1 MALSAYYPGFPFPT
15 PSAVC
20 DHVQELEA
28 DWPTS
33 DENPKQYCSS
43 SDPKM
48 DSSKHYLSEFEP
60 PSLPEV
66 DPCYSVQEAIIQNDT
81 TFIEQY
87 LSTGGNIDTTD
98 LYGKTLLHYAIETG
112 QIDTIDFLL
121 TKGANVYG
129 PYYDLATGLGY
140 ESTPLFAAY
149 QLQNDCEFAPA
160 LCTAIVNIIGG
171 AAASVDADSTSISNN
186 MANDNVSGIINTLAS
201 GTAIHGKT
209 MEQLNWYALENND
222 LTLFTASSQHPS
234 CSLSST
240 AEEFV
245 NVLLQ
250 NKTQYQSWIN
260 LIRYYFN
267 RSFYTFFKYS
277 CIDWECAPENIMNSL
292 LILACAQG
300 NLDLV
305 NFLLP
310 LGADPTVQV
319 TEEET
324 LLEYIGKDWSPLGF
338 TFPWVLPDWPTDKDT
353 EIVQALQAYVAS
365 P

>member
-1 MALSAYYPGFPFPT
+1 
-15 PSAVC
+15 
-20 DHVQELEA
+20 
-28 DWPTS
+28 
-33 DENPKQYCSS
+33 
-43 SDPKM
+43 
-48 DSSKHYLSEFEP
+48 
-60 PSLPEV
+60 
-66 DPCYSVQEAIIQNDT
+66 
-81 TFIEQY
+81 
-87 LSTGGNIDTTD
+87 
-98 LYGKTLLHYAIETG
+98 
-112 QIDTIDFLL
+112 
-121 TKGANVYG
+121 
-129 PYYDLATGLGY
+129 
-140 ESTPLFAAY
+140 
-149 QLQNDCEFAPA
+149 
-160 LCTAIVNIIGG
+160 
-171 AAASVDADSTSISNN
+171 
-186 MANDNVSGIINTLAS
+186 
-201 GTAIHGKT
+201 

-267 RSFYTFFKYS
+267 RSFYTFLKYS
-277 CIDWECAPENIMNSL
+277 CIDWECAPENILNSL

-324 LLEYIGKDWSPLGF
+324 LLEYIGKDWSQLGF
-338 TFPWVLPDWPTDKDT
+338 TFPMVLPDWPTDKDA
-353 EIVQALQAYVAS
+353 EILQALQAYVPS